1 MLFRFRYVATAQ
13 MVSNGFLQSQG
24 FPKHTHFDPQRPSE
38 TISSLVDYVAQRN
51 LNINIDSNTYVK
63 PAVNY
68 INDLLKLGQAR
79 GLLQKF
85 NATEISD
92 KLTDTVNL
100 EVNKYLYKIHI
111 CNKNDIIYLGY

>member
-1 MLFRFRYVATAQ
+1 MYVLYSCFRYVETAQ
-13 MVSNGFLQSQG
+13 MVSNGLLQSQG
-24 FPKHTHFDPQRPSE
+24 FPKHTHFDPRKPSE
-38 TISSLVDYVAQRN
+38 SISNLVDYVAEKN
-51 LNINIDSNTYVK
+51 LNININSNTYIK

-100 EVNKYLYKIHI
+100 EVNNIYK
-111 CNKNDIIYLGY
+111 